1 MASDLVPLEQHRA
14 AVLAACG
21 QVPRRVVTVPVLEAH
36 GAVLAEDVVSAVDV
50 PVCANS
56 AMDGYAVRRADVLGA
71 SAERPVVLPVT
82 DDVPAGRTDLVTLAP
97 GTAIRIM
104 TGAPVPEGADAV
116 IPVELTDRRTDQ
128 VRLLAEPRPAAHV
141 RPAGDD
147 VRRGQVVLAA
157 GTLVDARVLA
167 LLVSV
172 GRPQVAVVAP
182 PRVTVLTTG
191 DELLEP
197 GALPG
202 HGEVVDSNGPMLV
215 AALREHGFP
224 AVRARAAG
232 DDEAAFERTLTEL
245 VEGCDVLVTTG
256 GVSAGAYDVVKAV
269 LSRGGRATF
278 RGVAMQPGKPQG
290 FGTLE
295 AADGRRVPV
304 LTLPGNPVSAMVSYL
319 VFVLPALRQLA
330 AHPAGPDAA
339 DRDQVV
345 AVADDAWRAPAGRTQ
360 LARVTLHRGDGGW
373 RLRLAGGQ
381 GSHMLGALAAADAL
395 AVVPAA
401 VEEVRPGMPLTCL
414 LLHPLATHPT
424 SSHPAPEQESR
435 P

>member
-1 MASDLVPLEQHRA
+1 MTSDLVPLEQHRA
-14 AVLAACG
+14 DVLAACA
-21 QVPRRVVTVPVLEAH
+21 QVPRRVITVPVLEAH

-71 SAERPVVLPVT
+71 SAERPVTLPVA
-82 DDVPAGRTDLVTLAP
+82 DDVPAGRTDRVTLAP
-97 GTAIRIM
+97 GTAVRLM

-116 IPVELTDRRTDQ
+116 IPVEVTDRGTDQ
-128 VRLLAEPRPAAHV
+128 VRLHQEPRPHAHV

-147 VRRGQVVLAA
+147 VRRGETVLAA
-157 GTLVDARVLA
+157 GTRVDARVLA

-197 GALPG
+197 GALAA
-202 HGEVVDSNGPMLV
+202 HGQVVDSNGPMLV

-224 AVRARAAG
+224 ALRARAAG

-290 FGTLE
+290 FGVLD

-319 VFVLPALRQLA
+319 VFVLPVLRRLA
-330 AHPAGPDAA
+330 AHPAGPGAA
-339 DRDQVV
+339 DGDEVL
-345 AVADDAWRAPAGRTQ
+345 AVADEGWRTSAGRTQ
-360 LARVTLHRGDGGW
+360 LARVTLHQDAGEW
-373 RLRLAGGQ
+373 HLRLAGGQ

-395 AVVPAA
+395 AVVPATT
-401 VEEVRPGMPLTCL
+401 EEVRPGTRLTCL
-414 LLHPLATHPT
+414 PLRPLATLPT
-424 SSHPAPEQESR
+424 SSRPTPTQESR
-435 P
+435 R